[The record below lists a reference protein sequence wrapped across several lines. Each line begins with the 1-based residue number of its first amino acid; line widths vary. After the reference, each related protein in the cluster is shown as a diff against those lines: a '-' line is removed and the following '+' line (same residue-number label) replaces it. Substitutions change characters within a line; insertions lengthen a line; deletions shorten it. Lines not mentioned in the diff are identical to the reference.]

1 MRKTFVVDIPDS
13 TDPVEADRLLDD
25 AVWEMERKLQ
35 AQLLAPNLSIVLRRP
50 MRMDVSDVLLWAFQ
64 HFYNMDKAN
73 AAMHCAPVRY
83 SPITFRFAQAIEELR
98 YERGEEPPTSL
109 SVLPE
114 VWSVLHDIGSYAEDP
129 GR

>member
-1 MRKTFVVDIPDS
+1 MRKTFVVEYPDT

-35 AQLLAPNLSIVLRRP
+35 AQLLAPSLVVKLHKQP
-50 MRMDVSDVLLWAFQ
+50 RMDVSDVLLWGFD
-64 HFYNMDKAN
+64 HFCNMDKAN

-83 SPITFRFAQAIEELR
+83 SPITFRFAQTIEELR
-98 YERGEEPPTSL
+98 YERGEAPPTSL

-114 VWSVLHDIGSYAEDP
+114 VWSVLQHVGAYEEDR